1 MIYILIE
8 SILNLSHCLQ
18 NGMLSIGVWKQK
30 LYNEKVYTNEQRKRT
45 NDWQKKNEHCTY
57 TETKKKCD
65 ARHHILW
72 AVRSTGA
79 KLTRCAKN
87 ISFALMRPI
96 TFTIHHIHIISTVF
110 FSFFLIFDWY
120 FPHGRLLYGFRY
132 YAVQLPIFDF
142 SHSKHSLCIFLT
154 RSSFHIL
161 VSFETFR
168 CDGWMDG
175 WNCLRL
181 QIPRIFLFG
190 FCYISHFFLIFIN

>member
-96 TFTIHHIHIISTVF
+96 TFTIHHIHIISTDF
-110 FSFFLIFDWY
+110 FLSFSFLIDISLMDDFCTAFDITLFNYLFSIFRTRNIHSAY
-120 FPHGRLLYGFRY
+120 F
-132 YAVQLPIFDF
+132 
-142 SHSKHSLCIFLT
+142 
-154 RSSFHIL
+154 
-161 VSFETFR
+161 
-168 CDGWMDG
+168 
-175 WNCLRL
+175 
-181 QIPRIFLFG
+181 
-190 FCYISHFFLIFIN
+190 